1 MFRGLPGHKLRMR
14 QKKSGTLLRRA
25 AAFALVSAL
34 LAFDGIERISLLLI
48 YGADNDYGIQA
59 ANRDHTSPRLLK
71 RVVPGADSFSDKAG
85 EPPVYRAYRT
95 ESSGETTLVGYAF
108 VTPDVPPEPVGYNGP
123 IDTLVGID
131 LQGNITGVEVVYYK
145 ESLRY
150 TIGDFFS
157 WGFAE
162 QFVGKTATDRFQIDR
177 DLDGIARA
185 TISAKAMARGVR
197 QALRAVKQAYI
208 D

>member
-1 MFRGLPGHKLRMR
+1 MKQVNKPVIKQEFLRTASRRGL
-14 QKKSGTLLRRA
+14 
-25 AAFALVSAL
+25 AFGLVVAL
-34 LAFDGIERISLLLI
+34 LAFDGMEQMAVSLLR
-48 YGADNDYGIQA
+48 GFDADFGVQA
-59 ANRDHTSPRLLK
+59 ANKDHTSLRLLK
-71 RVVPGADSFSDKAG
+71 QVVPGADSFSDKEG

-95 ESSGETTLVGYAF
+95 ESSGESTLIGYAF

-162 QFVGKTATDRFQIDR
+162 QFVGKTAADRFQVDR

-197 QALRAVKQAYI
+197 QALRAVKQAYV

>member
-1 MFRGLPGHKLRMR
+1 MKQQKRQLTNSILRIALSGGLV
-14 QKKSGTLLRRA
+14 
-25 AAFALVSAL
+25 FALVLS
-34 LAFDGIERISLLLI
+34 DGIDRLAHTLI
-48 YGADNDYGIQA
+48 IGSDAFYGIEA
-59 ANRDHTSPRLLK
+59 ANKDHTSLRLLK
-71 RVVPGADSFSDKAG
+71 RVIPGADSFSEKEG
-85 EPPVYRAYRT
+85 RPPVYKAYRS
-95 ESSGETTLVGYAF
+95 ESNGDQTLIGYAF
-108 VTPDVPPEPVGYNGP
+108 VTPDVPPEPNGYNGP

-131 LQGNITGVEVVYYK
+131 LEGNITGIRVIYYK

-157 WGFAE
+157 WGFE
-162 QFVGKTATDRFQIDR
+162 DQFVGKTAADRFQVDG

-197 QALRAVKQAYI
+197 KALRVVTEAYI